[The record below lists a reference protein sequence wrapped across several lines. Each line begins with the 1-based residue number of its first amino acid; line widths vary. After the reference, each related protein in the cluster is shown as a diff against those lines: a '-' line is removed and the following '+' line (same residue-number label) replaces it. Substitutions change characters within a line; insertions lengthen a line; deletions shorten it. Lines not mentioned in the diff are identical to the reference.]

1 MEKEN
6 FFSKNALARFVA
18 SQNSTLSRVICHL
31 WINRTDPEKPFEVI
45 DNIQLEYEDHPPL
58 VIGCNEE
65 GDGLD
70 VIDFNLEES
79 AKHLAEEFGNKIKI
93 VAVDASGTKMWAETI
108 GKVMTAVKLTKSG
121 DYYKADALVL
131 EFGNEKR
138 EISISPM
145 DGLILDYFEE

>member
-1 MEKEN
+1 MEKEIYFN
-6 FFSKNALARFVA
+6 KEALARFVA

-45 DNIQLEYEDHPPL
+45 DNVMLEFEDHPAL
-58 VIGCNEE
+58 IIGCNED

-70 VIDFNLEES
+70 VIHFNLAES
-79 AKHLAEEFGNKIKI
+79 AKALAEEFGNKIKI
-93 VAVDASGTKMWAETI
+93 VAVDASATKMWSDTV

-138 EISISPM
+138 EISIGPL
-145 DGLILDYFEE
+145 DGLIIDFFEE